1 MSVNIPSSFFLLAYA
16 LSTATIPWQS
26 FCGFRLVSWSTTR
39 AVGDRSSL
47 DERPD
52 LDHQIGD
59 GVRPTWMVWRSMMP
73 RGAAVI
79 PSRELVMLTNGG

>member
-1 MSVNIPSSFFLLAYA
+1 MSVNIPSSFFSPRLRPQHGHHSLAVLLWI
-16 LSTATIPWQS
+16 SS
-26 FCGFRLVSWSTTR
+26 GVWSTTR
-39 AVGDRSSL
+39 AGGDRSSL

-59 GVRPTWMVWRSMMP
+59 GGRPTWDGLAVDDAA
-73 RGAAVI
+73 GAAVI